1 MSHHGN
7 VHHIKGISQQTKHPL
22 RVVKSF
28 MLYLFSILLH
38 LLNCVCVCFSKKKKK
53 KKKRMGNCS
62 TLFKSMCYV
71 MYSIICHTLS

>member
-38 LLNCVCVCFSKKKKK
+38 LLNCVCLFLKKEKEKEKKN
-53 KKKRMGNCS
+53 G
-62 TLFKSMCYV
+62 
-71 MYSIICHTLS
+71 